1 MGILT
6 KLTRTGIALSMLIS
20 ASSAMAEG
28 PPTGC
33 YTRDYSDAHLAKYPK
48 QVVDRMSLLVYE
60 DGNNNVLADMYV
72 TFANQGHVKG
82 TPYAGQTLY
91 QFLLCFDVDGRS
103 GCTVE
108 CDGGNFFVTKI
119 TDSSMTFKT
128 HFMMIGDSADTC
140 GGPVDLA
147 EEPGVGVSYRLN
159 RVDPGQCPARR

>member
-1 MGILT
+1 MGYCS
-6 KLTRTGIALSMLIS
+6 KLTRSGVALTMLVA
-20 ASSAMAEG
+20 ASVSMAEG
-28 PPTGC
+28 PPLGC
-33 YTRDYSDAHLAKYPK
+33 YTRDYSDAHLAKNPK

-72 TFANQGHVKG
+72 TFADQGHVKG
-82 TPYAGQTLY
+82 TRHAGQTLD
-91 QFLLCFDVDGRS
+91 QFLLCFDFEGRA

-108 CDGGNFFVTKI
+108 CDGGNFFVTKL

-128 HFMMIGDSADTC
+128 HYMMIGDDAGSC
-140 GGPVDLA
+140 GGAVDLA